1 MGEAANSY
9 QGLPIRF
16 LFGFVG
22 LWVVMR
28 PLVFD
33 LSGQE
38 EGIPPYRAFALYQPK
53 NEVAAEAPISEEV
66 AAPSLAQPVVQPPVR
81 LLREL
86 DFDSMKM
93 VARDKGVPMPASP
106 TRSLSKD
113 KAQWADAIT
122 PALPVAPAALAAM
135 PKQDVLP
142 VQVSPQPSD
151 NRSAPSIDRLSASAW
166 VLWRDGSTD
175 TGTKTNVV
183 SPRYGASQAGVRL
196 AYRVDGNGRVE
207 LYGRATAA
215 LQSRGKDVAAGVA
228 VKPLR
233 GANVALAAE
242 YRQALDHNARSG
254 PALMTYGG
262 FGPSNLGQGWT
273 AEGYGQAGVVGVRE
287 AVAFADGSVRVK
299 RKIAAV
305 GAVPVSMGAGAWA
318 GAQDDS
324 ARLDIGP
331 TVDFD
336 LTALAKSPL
345 RASIDWRQR
354 VAGKA
359 VPDSGVAVTIATD
372 F

>member
-1 MGEAANSY
+1 M
-9 QGLPIRF
+9 
-16 LFGFVG
+16 
-22 LWVVMR
+22 
-28 PLVFD
+28 
-33 LSGQE
+33 
-38 EGIPPYRAFALYQPK
+38 
-53 NEVAAEAPISEEV
+53 
-66 AAPSLAQPVVQPPVR
+66 
-81 LLREL
+81 
-86 DFDSMKM
+86 
-93 VARDKGVPMPASP
+93 
-106 TRSLSKD
+106 
-113 KAQWADAIT
+113 
-122 PALPVAPAALAAM
+122 
-135 PKQDVLP
+135 
-142 VQVSPQPSD
+142 
-151 NRSAPSIDRLSASAW
+151 
-166 VLWRDGSTD
+166 
-175 TGTKTNVV
+175 
-183 SPRYGASQAGVRL
+183 RL
-196 AYRVDGNGRVE
+196 AYRVEGDGRVE

-242 YRQALDHNARSG
+242 YRQAVDDNARSG

-262 FGPSNLGQGWT
+262 FGPTNLGQGWT

-299 RKIAAV
+299 RKIAVV

>member
-33 LSGQE
+33 LDRQDE
-38 EGIPPYRAFALYQPK
+38 DIPPYRAFALYQPK
-53 NEVAAEAPISEEV
+53 NASAAEAPFSEKV
-66 AAPSLAQPVVQPPVR
+66 GAPLFTRPMVQPPVR
-81 LLREL
+81 LLGEL
-86 DFDSMKM
+86 HFGASPM
-93 VARDKGVPMPASP
+93 VARDSVRPPPASP

-113 KAQWADAIT
+113 KAQWAGVINAV
-122 PALPVAPAALAAM
+122 PSVAPVVPAAM
-135 PKQDVLP
+135 PKQDVPP
-142 VQVSPQPSD
+142 VQVSQKPTN
-151 NRSAPSIDRLSASAW
+151 NRPTPSIDRLSASAW
-166 VLWRDGSTD
+166 VLWRDGSGD
-175 TGTKTNVV
+175 TGANANVV

-196 AYRVDGNGRVE
+196 TYRVDGDGRVE

-242 YRQALDHNARSG
+242 YRQALDDNARSG

-262 FGPSNLGQGWT
+262 FGPNNLGQGWA
-273 AEGYGQAGVVGVRE
+273 AEGYGQAGVVGVRKT
-287 AVAFADGSVRVK
+287 VAFADGSVRVK

-305 GAVPVSMGAGAWA
+305 GTVPVSMGAGAWA

-331 TVDFD
+331 MVDFD
-336 LTALAKSPL
+336 LTALIKSPM